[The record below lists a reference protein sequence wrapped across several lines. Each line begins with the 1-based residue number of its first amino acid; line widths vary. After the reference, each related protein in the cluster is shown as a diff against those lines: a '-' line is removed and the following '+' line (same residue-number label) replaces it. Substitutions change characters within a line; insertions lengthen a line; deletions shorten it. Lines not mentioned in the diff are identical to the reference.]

1 MNNCPNCNKSLSNAQ
16 PKTCKQCN
24 LHFCCRTC
32 LYNHSNTIHTKHE
45 EGSPFIFGEYHKKAP
60 SKDTEYSY
68 SNFTYILDCQK
79 KRETIGKGA
88 YGSLYYAKQ
97 KTSNKLFAIKEM
109 SRQQVINQGA
119 TLEIIKREISI
130 HIRIDH
136 PNIVKLYSSHEDESN
151 IYMIMEYVPNG
162 TLFNLIQKYRGLTEL
177 TAFKYFIQVVFAIAF
192 LHKNGFAHRDIKPE
206 NILIADDDIV
216 KLCDFGW
223 CINISNDEERK
234 TFCGTFEYMA
244 PEIINGATY
253 KFSTDIWS
261 LGVLLYEM
269 THGYSPFIVKDKD
282 KDPRDKLFE
291 NIKNR
296 NYTINKKLSNNCM
309 DLIDKLLTTN
319 IQERL
324 NIEDIFTHPWVIENQ
339 MEMINILNKLN
350 PSASEKRILVSMS
363 NKGPLQRVK
372 PQLNNN
378 YEYVNNNG
386 DDGLV
391 KVDADAEQVEHDEP
405 FPPTMKTT
413 KVPMHQ
419 KKYTNDNDD
428 DYNIDIDK
436 LIFGSN
442 KNNDD
447 DYDAILNKIQQ
458 RNKNSKKQK
467 QNKDN
472 KTKKIRS
479 VSKVD
484 KPDTKTNIADN
495 LDISDQEEFA
505 FLNELNQG
513 RATSK
518 KQIDRTKMIDMTFLP
533 PSLLY
538 NDNNIKKSTEKIL
551 KTIDKIDKAQ
561 QEREKREKKK
571 KKKQKKNEQEKKGEQ
586 EPKGFWENFF
596 SAFKCGECVSHN

>member
-1 MNNCPNCNKSLSNAQ
+1 MSYCSTCNKSLSNLQ
-16 PKTCKQCN
+16 SRICKQCD
-24 LHFCCRTC
+24 LHFCSRIC
-32 LYNHSNTIHTKHE
+32 LYNHSNTVHNKQETS
-45 EGSPFIFGEYHKKAP
+45 SPFIFGEYSKKAP
-60 SKDTEYSY
+60 PKDAEYSY

-130 HIRIDH
+130 HIGINH

-177 TAFKYFIQVVFAIAF
+177 TVFKYFIQVVFAIAF

-206 NILIADDDIV
+206 NILIGDDDIV

-223 CINISNDEERK
+223 CINISNNEERK

-244 PEIINGATY
+244 PEIINGSTY

-269 THGYSPFIVKDKD
+269 THGYSPFILKDKD
-282 KDPRDKLFE
+282 KDPRDELFE

-296 NYTINKKLSNNCM
+296 NYTINKKLSNNCI

-324 NIEDIFTHPWVIENQ
+324 NIEDIFIHPWVIENKT
-339 MEMINILNKLN
+339 EMINLLNKLN

-363 NKGPLQRVK
+363 NKGPLQRVQPNSNK
-372 PQLNNN
+372 T
-378 YEYVNNNG
+378 EYVNDDTNDNSLKNNTTQ
-386 DDGLV
+386 V
-391 KVDADAEQVEHDEP
+391 VEHDEP
-405 FPPTMKTT
+405 FPPTQQTIKTT
-413 KVPMHQ
+413 KVPLHQ
-419 KKYTNDNDD
+419 KKFTNDNDYD
-428 DYNIDIDK
+428 LDIDK
-436 LIFGSN
+436 LIFASN
-442 KNNDD
+442 KNDD
-447 DYDAILNKIQQ
+447 DFDAMLNILQQ
-458 RNKNSKKQK
+458 RNKHSKRQKQK
-467 QNKDN
+467 DTR
-472 KTKKIRS
+472 TKKTSS

-484 KPDTKTNIADN
+484 KTDKTSNIADN

-513 RATSK
+513 RATTK

-533 PSLLY
+533 PQLLY
-538 NDNNIKKSTEKIL
+538 NDNNIKKSTDKIL
-551 KTIDKIDKAQ
+551 KTIDLIDKAQ
-561 QEREKREKKK
+561 NEREKRDKKKK
-571 KKKQKKNEQEKKGEQ
+571 KKKQKKSEQEKKGEQ

-596 SAFKCGECVSHN
+596 SAFKCGECVAHN